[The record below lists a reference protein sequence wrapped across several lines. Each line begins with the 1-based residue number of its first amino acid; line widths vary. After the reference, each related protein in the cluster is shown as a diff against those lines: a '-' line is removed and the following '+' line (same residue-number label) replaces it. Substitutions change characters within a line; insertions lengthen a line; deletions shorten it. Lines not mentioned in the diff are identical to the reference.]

1 MVKETNRNTITN
13 KIVKESEKNQGVI
26 TKRDILDYKGYTILQ
41 SFYGK
46 KMKNTLIEIKDD
58 ITRNFIPFF
67 TNETMLFM
75 DMPIYGMIEFYIIN
89 SSLLDSTKVN
99 KEVGKI
105 EIDNIRNDF
114 IQTLKDTGI
123 AKSYSDKYWMYEK
136 DYFEGDYVVEIFKN
150 LEQMSQLNKIIIIV
164 ENSNMVLISDG
175 ELSSGLIK
183 ATDKCSGEFYET
195 GNFNCSIN
203 TAISTQNNQTSK
215 DELKS
220 IIDLIE
226 KDLKKLNQ
234 EDAEDLQDTLSMVVE
249 EFNNGTPRVG
259 RLRKYIT
266 LLAPMMT
273 VTNGIPV
280 LADNMQK
287 LYNYIMSFIN

>member
-1 MVKETNRNTITN
+1 M
-13 KIVKESEKNQGVI
+13 
-26 TKRDILDYKGYTILQ
+26 
-41 SFYGK
+41 
-46 KMKNTLIEIKDD
+46 
-58 ITRNFIPFF
+58 
-67 TNETMLFM
+67 
-75 DMPIYGMIEFYIIN
+75 
-89 SSLLDSTKVN
+89 
-99 KEVGKI
+99 
-105 EIDNIRNDF
+105 
-114 IQTLKDTGI
+114 
-123 AKSYSDKYWMYEK
+123 
-136 DYFEGDYVVEIFKN
+136 
-150 LEQMSQLNKIIIIV
+150 
-164 ENSNMVLISDG
+164 
-175 ELSSGLIK
+175 
-183 ATDKCSGEFYET
+183 
-195 GNFNCSIN
+195 
-203 TAISTQNNQTSK
+203 
-215 DELKS
+215 KS